1 MRKILLL
8 LLCTLVLSCFPVEAK
23 KKARRTRRTR
33 VERTEKLLPMKDAI
47 RWLAVKMAKE
57 LKGVAWNY
65 GNDSACFIQASFY
78 GDYKET
84 WFTDPALVKYYSL
97 EIFIHSIKEA
107 LLNLESKYDGI
118 KYSVMADKS
127 VIVEVDR
134 HPMYVWYIGRK
145 KTKEE
150 KKDDFGHEYVGIM
163 SLE

>member
-65 GNDSACFIQASFY
+65 GNDSACSIQASFY

-84 WFTDPALVKYYSL
+84 WLTDPALVKYYSL
-97 EIFIHSIKEA
+97 ELFSLKIQEA
-107 LLNLESKYDGI
+107 LLHLESKYDGI
-118 KYSVMADKS
+118 KYSVMSDKS

-134 HPMYVWYIGRK
+134 HPMYVWYIGRIEK
-145 KTKEE
+145 KEK
-150 KKDDFGHEYVGIM
+150 KKDDFGNEYVGII

>member
-1 MRKILLL
+1 MKKILLL
-8 LLCTLVLSCFPVEAK
+8 LLCAMVLSCFPVEAK
-23 KKARRTRRTR
+23 KKVRKRKAR

-65 GNDSACFIQASFY
+65 GNDSACSIQASFY

-97 EIFIHSIKEA
+97 EIFIHSIEEA
-107 LLNLESKYDGI
+107 LLHLESKYDGI

-134 HPMYVWYIGRK
+134 HPMYVWYIGRIEK
-145 KTKEE
+145 KEK
-150 KKDDFGHEYVGIM
+150 KKDDFGNEYVGII